1 MGTMQA
7 SLTHFPYLRQIWE
20 KNTKEEALLGVSMT
34 GILGNFRLFDQDA
47 HSSQFLDQLRNVA
60 GSVNRRW
67 APVIGVNDAAAI
79 TCVE

>member
-7 SLTHFPYLRQIWE
+7 SLTDFPYLRKIWE
-20 KNTKEEALLGVSMT
+20 TNTKEEALLGVSMT
-34 GILGNFRLFDQDA
+34 GILGNERLFNQDD
-47 HSSQFLDQLRNVA
+47 SNQFLDTLRNVA

-67 APVIGVNDAAAI
+67 APVLGVNDAAAI